1 MDDREYFKR
10 LFKTIQPKLTFPND
24 RRALNAWSVY
34 EPSFFTQILD
44 SEKNRNIYAEAF
56 SFADKS
62 TAVSAKD
69 KEKAK
74 FLGEL
79 DKEKV
84 ASESVKAQEVA
95 EPEKEK
101 VSAEPAKAN
110 VPDVQEP
117 ANSSDVQEQA
127 KDEHAPADDVP
138 EKANDICDEPPNT
151 NDAGEPE
158 KVKFEGHPV
167 EETEVIL
174 NTAPSLKQLVLQFLL
189 DGYKGGPFN
198 ENVTLTD
205 LVWIGEQLNVNMPV
219 EDVIELDVSLHFVNC
234 LNK

>member
-1 MDDREYFKR
+1 MDDREYFQR
-10 LFKTIQPKLTFPND
+10 LFKTIQPKLKFPND
-24 RRALNAWSVY
+24 RRALNAWRVY

-44 SEKNRNIYAEAF
+44 SETNRNIYAEAF
-56 SFADKS
+56 SFADNS
-62 TAVSAKD
+62 TTVSAKD

-84 ASESVKAQEVA
+84 ASESEKAQVVA

-101 VSAEPAKAN
+101 VSGEPEKAI
-110 VPDVQEP
+110 VPDAQEL
-117 ANSSDVQEQA
+117 ANSPDVQEQA
-127 KDEHAPADDVP
+127 KDENTADVVP
-138 EKANDICDEPPNT
+138 EKANDLVGEPPNV
-151 NDAGEPE
+151 NDAGEQE
-158 KVKFEGHPV
+158 KVKFEGLPV
-167 EETEVIL
+167 EDTEVTL
-174 NTAPSLKQLVLQFLL
+174 YTAPSLKQLVLQFLL

-219 EDVIELDVSLHFVNC
+219 EDVIELDVSLLFLYC